1 MISAGGTESL
11 EEKKVKYVGRSK
23 RLITTQNKKMIYYL
37 VWNTWKLT
45 YEKNNIKGKGI
56 NGVKVF

>member
-37 VWNTWKLT
+37 V
-45 YEKNNIKGKGI
+45 
-56 NGVKVF
+56 